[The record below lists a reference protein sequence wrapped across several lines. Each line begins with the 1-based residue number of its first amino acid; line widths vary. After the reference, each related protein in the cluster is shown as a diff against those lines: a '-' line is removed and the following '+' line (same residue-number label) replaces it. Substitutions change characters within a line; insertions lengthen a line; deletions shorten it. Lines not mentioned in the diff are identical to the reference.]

1 MLQPFKAVDIIRV
14 DSGVKAVA
22 SAHFARWPE
31 GRLCSG
37 LDDVLTS
44 PCHVSM
50 SSQGRMKYVRPLY
63 RDLSKW
69 PEKREIAISI
79 FKEWRDNYHPIAA
92 KMLAVDLGL

>member
-1 MLQPFKAVDIIRV
+1 VPLATLHKM
-14 DSGVKAVA
+14 DSLYRLTKMANGEVR
-22 SAHFARWPE
+22 SRWQRICLLSRADFIVPH
-31 GRLCSG
+31 
-37 LDDVLTS
+37 VLGFLKE
-44 PCHVSM
+44 
-50 SSQGRMKYVRPLY
+50 QGRMKYVRPLY